1 MSKKKDKKSSKA
13 INSDLYIPNMLKA
26 YREHVVPSMVSRF
39 NYDNS
44 MQVPKILSIAINMG
58 LGEDAS
64 DGKKIKSCSDDM
76 ALIAGQKP
84 IITKFKKS
92 ISNFKTRKGS
102 NAGIKVTLR
111 AQKMYEF
118 IERMIKIALPRIS
131 DVIEERNDTIT
142 DDLDEAKA
150 LSLEAEKVVD
160 ELKSKLEDARSSS
173 QKKLMDERQKS
184 LDIVS
189 SERKKFEEN
198 ISKEISS
205 SEEKINKGKVEALK
219 EASDL
224 AIDIAEEIINN
235 LYVKKVDKKDLNKF
249 SKDLN

>member
-1 MSKKKDKKSSKA
+1 
-13 INSDLYIPNMLKA
+13 LYI
-26 YREHVVPSMVSRF
+26 V
-39 NYDNS
+39 
-44 MQVPKILSIAINMG
+44 LS
-58 LGEDAS
+58 
-64 DGKKIKSCSDDM
+64 
-76 ALIAGQKP
+76 
-84 IITKFKKS
+84 
-92 ISNFKTRKGS
+92 
-102 NAGIKVTLR
+102 
-111 AQKMYEF
+111 
-118 IERMIKIALPRIS
+118 KIAKPRIS

-198 ISKEISS
+198 ITKEISS

>member
-1 MSKKKDKKSSKA
+1 
-13 INSDLYIPNMLKA
+13 LYI
-26 YREHVVPSMVSRF
+26 V
-39 NYDNS
+39 
-44 MQVPKILSIAINMG
+44 LS
-58 LGEDAS
+58 
-64 DGKKIKSCSDDM
+64 
-76 ALIAGQKP
+76 
-84 IITKFKKS
+84 
-92 ISNFKTRKGS
+92 
-102 NAGIKVTLR
+102 
-111 AQKMYEF
+111 
-118 IERMIKIALPRIS
+118 KIALPRIS

-160 ELKSKLEDARSSS
+160 DLKSKLEDARSSS

>member
-1 MSKKKDKKSSKA
+1 MPQLDFTTFIPQLFWLFLWLSF
-13 INSDLYIPNMLKA
+13 LYI
-26 YREHVVPSMVSRF
+26 V
-39 NYDNS
+39 
-44 MQVPKILSIAINMG
+44 LS
-58 LGEDAS
+58 
-64 DGKKIKSCSDDM
+64 
-76 ALIAGQKP
+76 
-84 IITKFKKS
+84 
-92 ISNFKTRKGS
+92 
-102 NAGIKVTLR
+102 
-111 AQKMYEF
+111 
-118 IERMIKIALPRIS
+118 KIALPRIS

-160 ELKSKLEDARSSS
+160 DLKSKLEDARSSS

-198 ISKEISS
+198 ITKEISS
-205 SEEKINKGKVEALK
+205 SDEKIDKGKVEALK

>member
-1 MSKKKDKKSSKA
+1 
-13 INSDLYIPNMLKA
+13 LYI
-26 YREHVVPSMVSRF
+26 V
-39 NYDNS
+39 
-44 MQVPKILSIAINMG
+44 LS
-58 LGEDAS
+58 
-64 DGKKIKSCSDDM
+64 
-76 ALIAGQKP
+76 
-84 IITKFKKS
+84 
-92 ISNFKTRKGS
+92 
-102 NAGIKVTLR
+102 
-111 AQKMYEF
+111 
-118 IERMIKIALPRIS
+118 KIALPRIS

-198 ISKEISS
+198 ITKEISS
-205 SEEKINKGKVEALK
+205 SEEKISKGKVEALK

>member
-1 MSKKKDKKSSKA
+1 
-13 INSDLYIPNMLKA
+13 LYI
-26 YREHVVPSMVSRF
+26 V
-39 NYDNS
+39 
-44 MQVPKILSIAINMG
+44 LS
-58 LGEDAS
+58 
-64 DGKKIKSCSDDM
+64 
-76 ALIAGQKP
+76 
-84 IITKFKKS
+84 
-92 ISNFKTRKGS
+92 
-102 NAGIKVTLR
+102 
-111 AQKMYEF
+111 
-118 IERMIKIALPRIS
+118 KIALPRIS

-142 DDLDEAKA
+142 DDLDDAKA

-198 ISKEISS
+198 ISKEIAS
-205 SEEKINKGKVEALK
+205 SEEKINKGKTEALK

>member
-1 MSKKKDKKSSKA
+1 
-13 INSDLYIPNMLKA
+13 LYI
-26 YREHVVPSMVSRF
+26 V
-39 NYDNS
+39 
-44 MQVPKILSIAINMG
+44 LS
-58 LGEDAS
+58 
-64 DGKKIKSCSDDM
+64 
-76 ALIAGQKP
+76 
-84 IITKFKKS
+84 
-92 ISNFKTRKGS
+92 
-102 NAGIKVTLR
+102 
-111 AQKMYEF
+111 
-118 IERMIKIALPRIS
+118 KIALPRIS

-160 ELKSKLEDARSSS
+160 ELKSKLEDARSTT

-198 ISKEISS
+198 MSKEISS

-219 EASDL
+219 EASNL
-224 AIDIAEEIINN
+224 AEDIAEEIINN
-235 LYVKKVDKKDLNKF
+235 LYVKKVDKRDLNKF

>member
-1 MSKKKDKKSSKA
+1 
-13 INSDLYIPNMLKA
+13 
-26 YREHVVPSMVSRF
+26 V
-39 NYDNS
+39 
-44 MQVPKILSIAINMG
+44 LS
-58 LGEDAS
+58 
-64 DGKKIKSCSDDM
+64 
-76 ALIAGQKP
+76 
-84 IITKFKKS
+84 
-92 ISNFKTRKGS
+92 
-102 NAGIKVTLR
+102 
-111 AQKMYEF
+111 
-118 IERMIKIALPRIS
+118 KIALPRIS

-198 ISKEISS
+198 MSKEISS
-205 SEEKINKGKVEALK
+205 SEEKINKGKAEALK
-219 EASDL
+219 EASNL
-224 AIDIAEEIINN
+224 AEDIAEEIINN
-235 LYVKKVDKKDLNKF
+235 LYVKKVDKRDLNKF

>member
-1 MSKKKDKKSSKA
+1 
-13 INSDLYIPNMLKA
+13 LYI
-26 YREHVVPSMVSRF
+26 V
-39 NYDNS
+39 
-44 MQVPKILSIAINMG
+44 LS
-58 LGEDAS
+58 
-64 DGKKIKSCSDDM
+64 
-76 ALIAGQKP
+76 
-84 IITKFKKS
+84 
-92 ISNFKTRKGS
+92 
-102 NAGIKVTLR
+102 
-111 AQKMYEF
+111 
-118 IERMIKIALPRIS
+118 KIALPRIS

-198 ISKEISS
+198 ITKEISS

-235 LYVKKVDKKDLNKF
+235 LYFKKVDKKDLNKF